1 MESASST
8 TTTLEYVAYYCVAF
22 YAGNRVIFPQFC
34 LADNLRMIDPTERAA
49 LNLIKPVVIVNEIA
63 HDTTSIA

>member
-8 TTTLEYVAYYCVAF
+8 ATAIVSIAYYCVAF
-22 YAGNRVIFPQFC
+22 CTGSGVFFPQFC
-34 LADNLRMIDPTERAA
+34 LADDLRMIHPAERAA

-63 HDTTSIA
+63 HDSSLIA